1 MNALSCSPQIESL
14 ATTCTCDVA
23 SLMFLDSK
31 TALQASSSSG
41 EQYKRSTGATRNLVA
56 ICWLVIGVRRD
67 GYVWANLARLRTDPK
82 IFYRFRFGPTRAGG
96 ACGRI

>member
-1 MNALSCSPQIESL
+1 MFATDRVARDNVHLRCGL
-14 ATTCTCDVA
+14 ARA
-23 SLMFLDSK
+23 SAQQNSFAGLK
-31 TALQASSSSG
+31 TPSG

-56 ICWLVIGVRRD
+56 ICRLVIGVRRD